1 MLNKE
6 QSKKYEKYLM
16 KKKAELLEYLRR
28 QAVNLGK
35 FTSMGEY
42 LDKLKKEE
50 KLCVEGD
57 ATRLYQS
64 VYAALSRYFDRHR
77 QGDDFLYDSLSIH
90 DTNDAIAYLFGKK
103 LERNKV
109 DIVELIGQLRDG
121 IAEIGDGEHY
131 MLLELHRTYL
141 DFLETRILHIQLL
154 TGHKLI
160 ASEDQFC
167 IKNATINAGG
177 VMIINYQCELEGK
190 IVDKVLWLGARYL
203 SMNDVL
209 LKKNLNKSKM
219 STLGNIKRRKRKYGK
234 KIQYYYLSRI

>member
-6 QSKKYEKYLM
+6 QSKEYEKYLM
-16 KKKAELLEYLRR
+16 KKKAELLKYLRR
-28 QAVNLGK
+28 QSVNLGK
-35 FTSMGEY
+35 FTSMDEY

-50 KLCVEGD
+50 KLCYEGD

-64 VYAALSRYFDRHR
+64 VYAALSRYFDRYR

-131 MLLELHRTYL
+131 LLLELHRTYL
-141 DFLETRILHIQLL
+141 EFLEARILHIQLL

-167 IKNATINAGG
+167 IKNVTINAGG
-177 VMIINYQCELEGK
+177 SMIVDYQCIFKE
-190 IVDKVLWLGARYL
+190 KVSDGRLWIGVRYL
-203 SMNDVL
+203 SMDDAL
-209 LKKNLNKSKM
+209 LKKNAEQKKSI
-219 STLGNIKRRKRKYGK
+219 LGWKY
-234 KIQYYYLSRI
+234 

>member
-1 MLNKE
+1 MLNQE
-6 QSKKYEKYLM
+6 ESKKYEKYLM
-16 KKKAELLEYLRR
+16 KKKAELLKYLRR
-28 QAVNLGK
+28 QSVNLGK
-35 FTSMGEY
+35 FTSMDEY

-50 KLCVEGD
+50 GLCIEGD

-64 VYAALSRYFDRHR
+64 VYAALARYFDR
-77 QGDDFLYDSLSIH
+77 QGDEFLFDSLSIH

-109 DIVELIGQLRDG
+109 DIVELIGQLDDG
-121 IAEIGDGEHY
+121 TAEFSDSDHY
-131 MLLELHRTYL
+131 LLSKLNKSYIK
-141 DFLETRILHIQLL
+141 FLENKILHIQMI

-167 IKNATINAGG
+167 IKNVTINAGG
-177 VMIINYQCELEGK
+177 IMIINYQCELEGK

-209 LKKNLNKSKM
+209 LKKKSKQKQ
-219 STLGNIKRRKRKYGK
+219 NINTWKY
-234 KIQYYYLSRI
+234 

>member
-1 MLNKE
+1 
-6 QSKKYEKYLM
+6 M
-16 KKKAELLEYLRR
+16 KKKAELLKYLRR
-28 QAVNLGK
+28 QSVNLGK
-35 FTSMGEY
+35 FASMDEY

-50 KLCVEGD
+50 KLCYEGD

-121 IAEIGDGEHY
+121 VAEVGDGEHY

-141 DFLETRILHIQLL
+141 EFLETKILHIQMI

-160 ASEDQFC
+160 VSEDDFC
-167 IKNATINAGG
+167 IKNVTINAAGI
-177 VMIINYQCELEGK
+177 MTINYQCKLEGE
-190 IVDKVLWLGARYL
+190 IVDKVLWLGAKYL
-203 SMNDVL
+203 SMSDAL
-209 LKKNLNKSKM
+209 LKKKSKQKQNVY
-219 STLGNIKRRKRKYGK
+219 TWEH
-234 KIQYYYLSRI
+234 

>member
-1 MLNKE
+1 MLNQK
-6 QSKKYEKYLM
+6 QSKEYEKYLM
-16 KKKAELLEYLRR
+16 KKKAELLKYLRR
-28 QAVNLGK
+28 QSVNLGK
-35 FTSMGEY
+35 FTSMDEY

-50 KLCVEGD
+50 KLCYEGD

-103 LERNKV
+103 LERNKA

-121 IAEIGDGEHY
+121 VAEVGDGEHY

-141 DFLETRILHIQLL
+141 EFLETKILHIQMI

-160 ASEDQFC
+160 VSEDDFC
-167 IKNATINAGG
+167 IKNVTINAAGI
-177 VMIINYQCELEGK
+177 MTINYQCKLEGE
-190 IVDKVLWLGARYL
+190 IVDKVLWLGAKYL
-203 SMNDVL
+203 SMSDAL
-209 LKKNLNKSKM
+209 LKKKSKQKQNVH
-219 STLGNIKRRKRKYGK
+219 TWEH
-234 KIQYYYLSRI
+234 

>member
-1 MLNKE
+1 
-6 QSKKYEKYLM
+6 M
-16 KKKAELLEYLRR
+16 KKKAELLKYLRR
-28 QAVNLGK
+28 QSVNLGK
-35 FTSMGEY
+35 FASMDEY

-90 DTNDAIAYLFGKK
+90 DTNDAIAHLFGKK

-109 DIVELIGQLRDG
+109 DIVELIGQLDDG
-121 IAEIGDGEHY
+121 TAEFSDSDHY
-131 MLLELHRTYL
+131 LLSKLNKSYIK
-141 DFLETRILHIQLL
+141 FLENKILHIQMI

-167 IKNATINAGG
+167 VKNVTINAAGI
-177 VMIINYQCELEGK
+177 MTINYQCKLEGE

-209 LKKNLNKSKM
+209 LKKKAEQKKSI
-219 STLGNIKRRKRKYGK
+219 LAWKY
-234 KIQYYYLSRI
+234 

>member
-6 QSKKYEKYLM
+6 KSKEYEKYLM

-28 QAVNLGK
+28 QAVDLGK
-35 FTSMGEY
+35 FTSMDEY
-42 LDKLKKEE
+42 LSELKKEE
-50 KLCVEGD
+50 KPCDEGA

-64 VYAALSRYFDRHR
+64 VYAALARYFDR
-77 QGDDFLYDSLSIH
+77 QGDEFLFDSLSIH

-121 IAEIGDGEHY
+121 VAEIGDGGHY
-131 MLLELHRTYL
+131 LLLELHRTYL
-141 DFLETRILHIQLL
+141 EFLETRILHIQLL

-167 IKNATINAGG
+167 IKNVTINAGG
-177 VMIINYQCELEGK
+177 VMIINYRCELEGE
-190 IVDKVLWLGARYL
+190 IVDKVLWLGAKYL
-203 SMNDVL
+203 SMSDAL
-209 LKKNLNKSKM
+209 LKKKSKQKQNCN
-219 STLGNIKRRKRKYGK
+219 TWKY
-234 KIQYYYLSRI
+234 

>member
-1 MLNKE
+1 MLNQE
-6 QSKKYEKYLM
+6 QSKEYEKYLM
-16 KKKAELLEYLRR
+16 KKKAELLKYLRR
-28 QAVNLGK
+28 QSVNLGK

-42 LDKLKKEE
+42 QDKLKKEE
-50 KLCVEGD
+50 KLCIEGD

-109 DIVELIGQLRDG
+109 DIVELIGQLDDG
-121 IAEIGDGEHY
+121 TAEFSDSDHY
-131 MLLELHRTYL
+131 LLSKLNKSYIK
-141 DFLETRILHIQLL
+141 FLENKILHIQLL

-167 IKNATINAGG
+167 IKNVTINAAGI
-177 VMIINYQCELEGK
+177 MIINYQCELEGK

-203 SMNDVL
+203 SMNDAL
-209 LKKNLNKSKM
+209 LKKRAKQKQNVN
-219 STLGNIKRRKRKYGK
+219 TWKY
-234 KIQYYYLSRI
+234 

>member
-1 MLNKE
+1 MLNQENSKE
-6 QSKKYEKYLM
+6 YEKYLM
-16 KKKAELLEYLRR
+16 KKKAELLKYLRR
-28 QAVNLGK
+28 QSVNLGK
-35 FTSMGEY
+35 FTSMDEY

-50 KLCVEGD
+50 KLCYEGD

-109 DIVELIGQLRDG
+109 DIVELIGQLDDG
-121 IAEIGDGEHY
+121 TAEFSDSDHY
-131 MLLELHRTYL
+131 LLSKLNKSYIK
-141 DFLETRILHIQLL
+141 FLENKILHIQLL

-160 ASEDQFC
+160 ASEDDFC
-167 IKNATINAGG
+167 IKNVTINAGG
-177 VMIINYQCELEGK
+177 IMIINYQCELEGK

-203 SMNDVL
+203 SMSDAL
-209 LKKNLNKSKM
+209 LKKKAEQKKSI
-219 STLGNIKRRKRKYGK
+219 LAWKY
-234 KIQYYYLSRI
+234 

>member
-6 QSKKYEKYLM
+6 NSKEYEKYLM

-28 QAVNLGK
+28 QSVNLGK
-35 FTSMGEY
+35 FTSMDEY

-50 KLCVEGD
+50 KLCYEGD

-121 IAEIGDGEHY
+121 VAEIDNGEHY
-131 MLLELHRTYL
+131 LLLELHRTYL

-167 IKNATINAGG
+167 IKNVTTSASGSMTID
-177 VMIINYQCELEGK
+177 YQCELEGK
-190 IVDKVLWLGARYL
+190 IVDKVLRIGMRYL
-203 SMNDVL
+203 SMDDAL
-209 LKKNLNKSKM
+209 LKKNAKQKKSI
-219 STLGNIKRRKRKYGK
+219 LAWKY
-234 KIQYYYLSRI
+234 

>member
-6 QSKKYEKYLM
+6 KSKSYEKHLM
-16 KKKAELLEYLRR
+16 KKKAELLKYLRR

-35 FTSMGEY
+35 FTSMDEY

-50 KLCVEGD
+50 KLCYEGD

-64 VYAALSRYFDRHR
+64 VYAALSRYFDR
-77 QGDDFLYDSLSIH
+77 QSDEFLSDSLGIR
-90 DTNDAIAYLFGKK
+90 DTNDAVAYLFGKRF
-103 LERNKV
+103 ERNKV
-109 DIVELIGQLRDG
+109 DIVELIKQLDDG
-121 IAEIGDGEHY
+121 SVNFSDSDHY
-131 MLLELHRTYL
+131 LLSKLNKSYIK
-141 DFLETRILHIQLL
+141 FLENKILHIQLL

-167 IKNATINAGG
+167 IKNVTINAGG

-209 LKKNLNKSKM
+209 LKKKAEQKKSI
-219 STLGNIKRRKRKYGK
+219 LAWKY
-234 KIQYYYLSRI
+234 

>member
-6 QSKKYEKYLM
+6 KSKEYEKYLM

-28 QAVNLGK
+28 QAVDLGK
-35 FTSMGEY
+35 FTSMDEY
-42 LDKLKKEE
+42 LSELKKEE
-50 KLCVEGD
+50 KLCDEGA

-64 VYAALSRYFDRHR
+64 VYAALARYFDR
-77 QGDDFLYDSLSIH
+77 QGDEFLFDSLSIH

-121 IAEIGDGEHY
+121 VAEIGDGGHY
-131 MLLELHRTYL
+131 LLLELHRTYL
-141 DFLETRILHIQLL
+141 EFLETRILHIQLL

-167 IKNATINAGG
+167 IKNVTINAGG
-177 VMIINYQCELEGK
+177 VMIINYRCELEGE
-190 IVDKVLWLGARYL
+190 IVDKVLWLGAKYL
-203 SMNDVL
+203 SMSDAL
-209 LKKNLNKSKM
+209 LKKKSKQKQNCN
-219 STLGNIKRRKRKYGK
+219 TWKY
-234 KIQYYYLSRI
+234 

>member
-1 MLNKE
+1 MD
-6 QSKKYEKYLM
+6 
-16 KKKAELLEYLRR
+16 
-28 QAVNLGK
+28 
-35 FTSMGEY
+35 EY

-64 VYAALSRYFDRHR
+64 VYAALSRYFDLHR

-109 DIVELIGQLRDG
+109 DIVELIGQLDDG
-121 IAEIGDGEHY
+121 TAEFSDSDHY
-131 MLLELHRTYL
+131 LLSKLNKSYIK
-141 DFLETRILHIQLL
+141 FLENKILHIQMI

-160 ASEDQFC
+160 ASEDDFC
-167 IKNATINAGG
+167 IKNATINVAGI
-177 VMIINYQCELEGK
+177 MIINYQCKLEGK

-203 SMNDVL
+203 SMSDKL
-209 LKKNLNKSKM
+209 LKKRAEQKQNCN
-219 STLGNIKRRKRKYGK
+219 TWKY
-234 KIQYYYLSRI
+234 

>member
-1 MLNKE
+1 
-6 QSKKYEKYLM
+6 M
-16 KKKAELLEYLRR
+16 KKKAELLKYLRR
-28 QAVNLGK
+28 QSVNLGK
-35 FTSMGEY
+35 FASMDEY

-50 KLCVEGD
+50 KLCIEGD

-90 DTNDAIAYLFGKK
+90 DTDDAIAYLFGKK

-109 DIVELIGQLRDG
+109 DIVELIGQLDDG
-121 IAEIGDGEHY
+121 TAEFSDSDHY
-131 MLLELHRTYL
+131 LSSKLNKSYSK
-141 DFLETRILHIQLL
+141 FLENKILHIQLL

-160 ASEDQFC
+160 ASEDDFC

-177 VMIINYQCELEGK
+177 IMIINYQCELEGK

-209 LKKNLNKSKM
+209 LKKKSKQKQNVN
-219 STLGNIKRRKRKYGK
+219 TWKY
-234 KIQYYYLSRI
+234 

>member
-1 MLNKE
+1 MLKQENSKE
-6 QSKKYEKYLM
+6 YEKYLM
-16 KKKAELLEYLRR
+16 KKKAELLKYLRR

-35 FTSMGEY
+35 VTSMGEY

-50 KLCVEGD
+50 KRCVEGD

-64 VYAALSRYFDRHR
+64 VYAALSIYFYRPR

-121 IAEIGDGEHY
+121 IAEIDNGEHY
-131 MLLELHRTYL
+131 LLLELNRTYF
-141 DFLETRILHIQLL
+141 DFLETRILYVQLL

-160 ASEDQFC
+160 ASEDGFC
-167 IKNATINAGG
+167 IKNVTTSASGSMTID
-177 VMIINYQCELEGK
+177 YQCELEGK
-190 IVDKVLWLGARYL
+190 IVDRTLRIGMRYL

-209 LKKNLNKSKM
+209 LKKNAKQKKH
-219 STLGNIKRRKRKYGK
+219 IIDWKY
-234 KIQYYYLSRI
+234 